1 MPMHAGTVV
10 PPVRPVPADRAFRA
24 VRALLLVLAVLAALV
39 GVSLPAAGPAHAAVP
54 DRWGFAYLDNPTPP
68 PGYVPDTTRQWGS
81 WPSPATNPVRVDK
94 VGTGSYVVHFPL
106 IAGPG
111 GIAHVTAVART
122 GSWCQV
128 RGWATAGSG
137 QDVAVGCYRTGGAPE
152 DNRFTV
158 LYTTSSGVP
167 SPAVGGYGYVFAN
180 PTGSVVTQYNS
191 TGGTNVVGSGGTG
204 IWKVWLPGLGQP
216 TQAGNLEVT
225 AVDAA
230 NGARCKV
237 ADWAPSTTGQ
247 TVIVNC
253 YNAGNVLYNTR
264 WTLSYSEK
272 RAVHG
277 PALPPNFYGYL
288 WFNGGV
294 PGGTNFNSSG
304 AVNTLGGSVP
314 YTVNLPNIA
323 VPSDTAQ
330 VTAFGPGPDH
340 CTLATP
346 WNRSAGTVNLFPI
359 CFNASGSPVPSRF
372 FTAYT
377 SAS

>member
-1 MPMHAGTVV
+1 MHAGTFA
-10 PPVRPVPADRAFRA
+10 PPVRPVGGARA

-54 DRWGFAYLDNPTPP
+54 DRWGFAYLDIPNPP
-68 PGYVPDTTRQWGS
+68 PGYVPDPSRQWGS
-81 WPSPATNPVRVDK
+81 WPTPAANPVKVDQ

-111 GIAHVTAVART
+111 GIAHVTAVGRT

-128 RGWATAGSG
+128 RGWGTAGTG
-137 QDVAVGCYRTGGAPE
+137 QDVAVGCYRPGGAPE
-152 DNRFTV
+152 DTRFTV

-167 SPAVGGYGYVFAN
+167 SPPAGSYGYVFAN

-191 TGGTNVVGSGGTG
+191 AGGTDTVGPGGTG
-204 IWKVWLPGLGQP
+204 IWKVWLPGLGQATP
-216 TQAGNLEVT
+216 VGNLQVT

-230 NGARCKV
+230 AGARCKV
-237 ADWAPSTTGQ
+237 ADWSPAATGQ
-247 TVIVNC
+247 TVVVAC
-253 YNAGNVLYNTR
+253 FNAGNAPYNTR

-277 PALPPNFYGYL
+277 PALPPNSFGYL
-288 WFNGGV
+288 WFNGGL
-294 PGGTNFNSSG
+294 PPGTNYNSSG
-304 AVNTLGGSVP
+304 AVNTLTGSVP

-330 VTAFGPGPDH
+330 VTAFGPGPDY
-340 CTLATP
+340 CGLATP
-346 WNRSAGTVNLFPI
+346 WGRSAGTVNLFAL
-359 CFNASGSPVPSRF
+359 CFNGSGSPIAARF

-377 SAS
+377 SAF

>member
-1 MPMHAGTVV
+1 MHAGTAV

-68 PGYVPDTTRQWGS
+68 PSYVPDTSRQWGS
-81 WPSPATNPVRVDK
+81 WPSPAANPVRVDQ

-111 GIAHVTAVART
+111 GIAHVTAVGRT

-128 RGWATAGSG
+128 RGWATAGTG
-137 QDVAVGCYRTGGAPE
+137 QDVAVGCYRPGGAPE
-152 DNRFTV
+152 DTRFTV

-167 SPAVGGYGYVFAN
+167 APAVGGYGYVFSN
-180 PTGSVVTQYNS
+180 TTGAVITQYNS
-191 TGGTNVVGSGGTG
+191 TGGTNAVGYGGTG
-204 IWKVWLPGLGQP
+204 VWKVWLPGLGQATP
-216 TQAGNLEVT
+216 AGNLEVT
-225 AVDAA
+225 AVDAV

-237 ADWAPSTTGQ
+237 GEWAPSASGQ
-247 TVIVNC
+247 TVLVNC
-253 YNAGNVLYNTR
+253 YNAANAPYDTR

-277 PALPPNFYGYL
+277 PALPPKSYGYL

-294 PGGTNFNSSG
+294 PAATNFNSSG
-304 AVNTLGGSVP
+304 PPNTLSGSVP

-323 VPSDTAQ
+323 VPADTAQ
-330 VTAFGPGPDH
+330 VTAFGPGPDY
-340 CTLATP
+340 CGLATP
-346 WNRSAGTVNLFPI
+346 WARSAGTVNLYPL
-359 CFNASGSPVPSRF
+359 CFNGSGSPVPSRF

-377 SAS
+377 SAF

>member
-1 MPMHAGTVV
+1 MHAGTAV
-10 PPVRPVPADRAFRA
+10 PPVRPVPAHRAFRA
-24 VRALLLVLAVLAALV
+24 VRALLPVLAVLAALL

-54 DRWGFAYLDNPTPP
+54 DRWGFAYLDNPAPP

-81 WPSPATNPVRVDK
+81 WPSPAANPVRVDK

-167 SPAVGGYGYVFAN
+167 STAVGGYGYVFAN

-191 TGGTNVVGSGGTG
+191 TGGTNVVGPGGTG
-204 IWKVWLPGLGQP
+204 VWKVWLPGLGQSTP
-216 TQAGNLEVT
+216 AGNLEVT

-237 ADWAPSTTGQ
+237 ADWAPSSTGQ

-277 PALPPNFYGYL
+277 PALPPNSYGYL
-288 WFNGGV
+288 WFNGGL
-294 PGGTNFNSSG
+294 PAATNFNSSG
-304 AVNTLGGSVP
+304 AVNTLAGSVP

-340 CTLATP
+340 CTLAAP
-346 WNRSAGTVNLFPI
+346 WNRSAGTVNLYPI
-359 CFNASGSPVPSRF
+359 CFNASGSPLPSRF

-377 SAS
+377 SAF